1 MPDAGMLETERLHL
15 RPLTLDD
22 AADLY
27 PALGDEET
35 MRYWSCAPKTS
46 VQEVREYL
54 RWNVENSKVECFA
67 ITRKQ
72 ATEQAFGWVVLLHEK
87 EGVAEIGFILCPT
100 ARGQGL
106 AREAAIE
113 VMRHGFVA
121 RGLRRIG
128 ADVDP
133 DNQASIRC
141 LESLGFQLEGRLR
154 ATWNTHIGVRDSL
167 IYSRLASD

>member
-1 MPDAGMLETERLHL
+1 MPDAVILETERLHL

-27 PALGDEET
+27 PALSDEET
-35 MRYWSCAPKTS
+35 MRYWSCAPKVS
-46 VQEVREYL
+46 VEEVRDYL
-54 RWNVENSKVECFA
+54 RWNVENDKVECFV

-72 ATEQAFGWVVLLHEK
+72 ATQEALGWVALVHEK
-87 EGVAEIGFILCPT
+87 EGVAEIGFILCPSG
-100 ARGQGL
+100 RGQGIGH
-106 AREAAIE
+106 EAAAE
-113 VMRHGFVA
+113 VMRHGFET

-133 DNQASIRC
+133 DNLPSIHC
-141 LESLGFQLEGRLR
+141 LENLGLQLEGRLR

-167 IYSRLASD
+167 IYSRLATD